1 MVTERSDSHFASR
14 RDFATSRCERDQLRQ
29 RQPSR
34 AIAMLSLIATPPG
47 YHPDA
52 VKACA
57 SLNTSAKLG
66 LMRGY
71 GEIDT

>member
-1 MVTERSDSHFASR
+1 MAINFAS
-14 RDFATSRCERDQLRQ
+14 AAALSA
-29 RQPSR
+29 QPSR
-34 AIAMLSLIATPPG
+34 AIAMLSLLATPAG

>member
-1 MVTERSDSHFASR
+1 MNVNVRG
-14 RDFATSRCERDQLRQ
+14 DQLRQ
-29 RQPSR
+29 RRGASAQPSR
-34 AIAMLSLIATPPG
+34 AIAMLSLIATPSG

-66 LMRGY
+66 LTRGY

>member
-1 MVTERSDSHFASR
+1 MNRRSTSAS
-14 RDFATSRCERDQLRQ
+14 A
-29 RQPSR
+29 QPSR
-34 AIAMLSLIATPPG
+34 AIAMLSLLATPSG

>member
-1 MVTERSDSHFASR
+1 MESMRSGCECEAAINFGGALCGATE
-14 RDFATSRCERDQLRQ
+14 
-29 RQPSR
+29 R
-34 AIAMLSLIATPPG
+34 AIAMLSLIVTPSG

>member
-1 MVTERSDSHFASR
+1 MHTN
-14 RDFATSRCERDQLRQ
+14 L
-29 RQPSR
+29 
-34 AIAMLSLIATPPG
+34 AMLSLVATPAG

-57 SLNTSAKLG
+57 SLNTSAKLE

>member
-1 MVTERSDSHFASR
+1 MNSARG
-14 RDFATSRCERDQLRQ
+14 DQLRH
-29 RQPSR
+29 P
-34 AIAMLSLIATPPG
+34 MLSLIATPSG

>member
-1 MVTERSDSHFASR
+1 MNARAINFGAAPGSA
-14 RDFATSRCERDQLRQ
+14 
-29 RQPSR
+29 QPSR
-34 AIAMLSLIATPPG
+34 AIAMLSLIATPSG

>member
-1 MVTERSDSHFASR
+1 MNVNVEAINFASGAGASAQPA
-14 RDFATSRCERDQLRQ
+14 RDRDVVAL
-29 RQPSR
+29 
-34 AIAMLSLIATPPG
+34 ATPSN

-57 SLNTSAKLG
+57 SLNTSTKLG